1 MSKENPDE
9 TETSGASNRSTAA
22 SASSKLFLPTATQK
36 SATAE
41 VVSVSILEELSN
53 LMSTKLDEKVEST

>member
-1 MSKENPDE
+1 MSKEKPDE

-22 SASSKLFLPTATQK
+22 SASSKLFLPTASQK

-41 VVSVSILEELSN
+41 VVSVSILEKLSN
-53 LMSTKLDEKVEST
+53 S